1 MDNQYHKPHE
11 DNPLFTLTCQAVQYQ
26 GRRHYRTY
34 LACTWEYKSDAVSQS
49 RVTQTSP
56 QNPTEFSPPSLT
68 HQYNYMAVEVKN
80 ESLTGLELIL
90 QSRALFADLMLKF
103 RECHD
108 LCKESKLF
116 TPEVMLEIDTCAV
129 TFRKMCLDTVT
140 VARLIS
146 DQWLDSTIMFF
157 ENITKMD
164 KEGLKS
170 MLQTLGG
177 QAKEIGTLFKVIAAW
192 ARHLA
197 GKFHEIQQDTIKE
210 AEEFKDKFA
219 EAKQAAE
226 KVRDQ
231 VKKQRDKMK
240 KTYENAES
248 VESGWKT
255 AQVWLSWNP
264 IGAIVTAFGTSAASK
279 SAKKA
284 KELDDE
290 ANRKLNAAM
299 KEFRRRERQS
309 DKAKV
314 RH

>member
-1 MDNQYHKPHE
+1 
-11 DNPLFTLTCQAVQYQ
+11 
-26 GRRHYRTY
+26 
-34 LACTWEYKSDAVSQS
+34 
-49 RVTQTSP
+49 
-56 QNPTEFSPPSLT
+56 
-68 HQYNYMAVEVKN
+68 MAVEVKN
-80 ESLTGLELIL
+80 ESLTGLELIV

-108 LCKESKLF
+108 LCKESRLF

-129 TFRKMCLDTVT
+129 TFRKLCLDTVT

-146 DQWLDSTIMFF
+146 DQWLEATIMFF
-157 ENITKMD
+157 KNITRMD
-164 KEGLKS
+164 KEGLKG
-170 MLQTLGG
+170 MLHMLGG

-197 GKFHEIQQDTIKE
+197 RKFHETQEDTIKE

-248 VESGWKT
+248 VESGWQT
-255 AQVWLSWNP
+255 AQVCLCWVP
-264 IGAIVTAFGTSAASK
+264 IVSSITSFGASAAAK
-279 SAKKA
+279 SAEKA
-284 KELDDE
+284 KELNDE
-290 ANRKLNAAM
+290 ANRKLDAAM
-299 KEFRRRERQS
+299 KEFRKREKQS